1 MDYERDNHSQHKF
14 KYPTNPIARLKPG
27 NAWLFSVLYLAGHCA
42 FLCSMQNPQPK
53 LSDREIAQAWA
64 KITIIKWKKK
74 LAINKVGNSGALLQ
88 SFQYNVLASAQG
100 NVLKI
105 TLLFEYYGRFVDM
118 GVGRGVKIGDVKES
132 ATSRRLSGKMLGNR
146 RRPKKW
152 YSKTFHAEVM
162 KLSEIFAKEYGHRGV
177 IAITENVSDKSIGN
191 G

>member
-1 MDYERDNHSQHKF
+1 
-14 KYPTNPIARLKPG
+14 
-27 NAWLFSVLYLAGHCA
+27 
-42 FLCSMQNPQPK
+42 MQSTQPK
-53 LSDREIAQAWA
+53 LSEREIAQAWA

-74 LAINKVGNSGALLQ
+74 LAISKVGNSSTLFN
-88 SFQYNVLASAQG
+88 SFKYSVLASAGG

-118 GVGRGVKIGDVKES
+118 GVGKGVKIGDVKES

-152 YSKTFHAEVM
+152 YSKTLHAEVM
-162 KLSEIFAKEYGHRGV
+162 NLSEIFAKEYGHRGV
-177 IAITENVSDKSIGN
+177 MAITENVSDKSITN

>member
-1 MDYERDNHSQHKF
+1 MQSSQ
-14 KYPTNPIARLKPG
+14 
-27 NAWLFSVLYLAGHCA
+27 S
-42 FLCSMQNPQPK
+42 K
-53 LSDREIAQAWA
+53 LSEREIAEAWA

-74 LAINKVGNSGALLQ
+74 LASNKIGDTGTLLK
-88 SFQYNVLASAQG
+88 SFKYNVLASVQG

-118 GVGRGVKIGDVKES
+118 GVGKGVKIGDVKES
-132 ATSRRLSGKMLGNR
+132 AASRKLSGKMLGNR

-177 IAITENVSDKSIGN
+177 VAITENLSDKSLKN

>member
-1 MDYERDNHSQHKF
+1 MQTSQ
-14 KYPTNPIARLKPG
+14 N
-27 NAWLFSVLYLAGHCA
+27 
-42 FLCSMQNPQPK
+42 K
-53 LSDREIAQAWA
+53 LSEREIAEAWA

-74 LAINKVGNSGALLQ
+74 LASNKIGDTGNLLK
-88 SFQYNVLASAQG
+88 SVKYNVLASAQG

-118 GVGRGVKIGDVKES
+118 GVGKGVKIGDVKES
-132 ATSRRLSGKMLGNR
+132 AASRKLSGKMLGNR

-177 IAITENVSDKSIGN
+177 VAITENLSDKSIQN

>member
-1 MDYERDNHSQHKF
+1 MQTTQ
-14 KYPTNPIARLKPG
+14 TN
-27 NAWLFSVLYLAGHCA
+27 
-42 FLCSMQNPQPK
+42 
-53 LSDREIAQAWA
+53 LSEREIAEAWA

-74 LAINKVGNSGALLQ
+74 IASNKIGDTGTLLK
-88 SFQYNVLASAQG
+88 SFKFNVLASAQG

-146 RRPKKW
+146 RRPKRW

-177 IAITENVSDKSIGN
+177 IAITENVSDKSITN

>member
-1 MDYERDNHSQHKF
+1 MQISQ
-14 KYPTNPIARLKPG
+14 T
-27 NAWLFSVLYLAGHCA
+27 
-42 FLCSMQNPQPK
+42 K
-53 LSDREIAQAWA
+53 LSEREIAEAWA

-74 LAINKVGNSGALLQ
+74 LASNKIGDTGALLK
-88 SFQYNVLASAQG
+88 SFKYNVLASAQG

-118 GVGRGVKIGDVKES
+118 GVGKGVKIGDVKES
-132 ATSRRLSGKMLGNR
+132 AASRKLSGKMLGNR

-152 YSKTFHAEVM
+152 YSKTFHAEVI

-177 IAITENVSDKSIGN
+177 VAITENLSDKSIQN

>member
-1 MDYERDNHSQHKF
+1 MQSSQ
-14 KYPTNPIARLKPG
+14 P
-27 NAWLFSVLYLAGHCA
+27 YL
-42 FLCSMQNPQPK
+42 SE
-53 LSDREIAQAWA
+53 REIAQAWA

-74 LAINKVGNSGALLQ
+74 LASNKIGDTGTLLK
-88 SFQYNVLASAQG
+88 SFKYDVLASAQG

-118 GVGRGVKIGDVKES
+118 GVGKGVKIGDVKES
-132 ATSRRLSGKMLGNR
+132 ITSRKLDGKMLGNR

-177 IAITENVSDKSIGN
+177 IAITENVSDKSITN

>member
-1 MDYERDNHSQHKF
+1 MQSSQ
-14 KYPTNPIARLKPG
+14 
-27 NAWLFSVLYLAGHCA
+27 S
-42 FLCSMQNPQPK
+42 K
-53 LSDREIAQAWA
+53 LSEREIAEAWA
-64 KITIIKWKKK
+64 KITIVKWKKK
-74 LAINKVGNSGALLQ
+74 LASNKIGDTGSLLR
-88 SFQYNVLASAQG
+88 SFKYNVLASAQG

-118 GVGRGVKIGDVKES
+118 GVGKGTKVGDVKES
-132 ATSRRLSGKMLGNR
+132 AASRKLSGKMLGNR

-177 IAITENVSDKSIGN
+177 VAITENLSDQSIQN

>member
-1 MDYERDNHSQHKF
+1 MK
-14 KYPTNPIARLKPG
+14 TNL
-27 NAWLFSVLYLAGHCA
+27 
-42 FLCSMQNPQPK
+42 PK
-53 LSDREIAQAWA
+53 LSEREIAEAWA

-74 LAINKVGNSGALLQ
+74 LASNRIGDTGTLLR
-88 SFQYNVLASAQG
+88 SFKYNVLASAQG

-118 GVGRGVKIGDVKES
+118 GVGKGIKIGDVKES
-132 ATSRRLSGKMLGNR
+132 AGSRKLSGKMLGNR

-162 KLSEIFAKEYGHRGV
+162 KLSEIFAREYGHRGV
-177 IAITENVSDKSIGN
+177 VAITENLSDNSIQN

>member
-1 MDYERDNHSQHKF
+1 MQSSQ
-14 KYPTNPIARLKPG
+14 P
-27 NAWLFSVLYLAGHCA
+27 YL
-42 FLCSMQNPQPK
+42 SE
-53 LSDREIAQAWA
+53 REIAQAWA

-74 LAINKVGNSGALLQ
+74 LASNKIGDTGTLLK
-88 SFQYNVLASAQG
+88 SFKYNVLASAQG

-118 GVGRGVKIGDVKES
+118 GVGKGVKIGDVKES
-132 ATSRRLSGKMLGNR
+132 ATSRKLSGKMLGNR

-177 IAITENVSDKSIGN
+177 IAITESVSDKSIGN

>member
-1 MDYERDNHSQHKF
+1 MQSSQ
-14 KYPTNPIARLKPG
+14 T
-27 NAWLFSVLYLAGHCA
+27 
-42 FLCSMQNPQPK
+42 K
-53 LSDREIAQAWA
+53 LSEREIAEAWA

-74 LAINKVGNSGALLQ
+74 LASNKIGDTGTLLK
-88 SFQYNVLASAQG
+88 SFKYNVLASAHG

-118 GVGRGVKIGDVKES
+118 GVGKGVRIGDVKES
-132 ATSRRLSGKMLGNR
+132 AASRKLSGKMLGNR

-177 IAITENVSDKSIGN
+177 VAITENLSDKYIQN

>member
-1 MDYERDNHSQHKF
+1 
-14 KYPTNPIARLKPG
+14 
-27 NAWLFSVLYLAGHCA
+27 
-42 FLCSMQNPQPK
+42 MQTTQTK
-53 LSDREIAQAWA
+53 LSESEIAEAWA

-74 LAINKVGNSGALLQ
+74 LASNRIGDTGALLR
-88 SFQYNVLASAQG
+88 SFKYNVLASAQG

-118 GVGRGVKIGDVKES
+118 GVGKGVKIGDVKES
-132 ATSRRLSGKMLGNR
+132 AASRKLSGKMLGNR

-177 IAITENVSDKSIGN
+177 VAITENLSDKSIQN

>member
-1 MDYERDNHSQHKF
+1 MQTSQ
-14 KYPTNPIARLKPG
+14 
-27 NAWLFSVLYLAGHCA
+27 S
-42 FLCSMQNPQPK
+42 K
-53 LSDREIAQAWA
+53 LSEREIAEAWA

-74 LAINKVGNSGALLQ
+74 LASNKIGDTGSLLR
-88 SFQYNVLASAQG
+88 SFKYNVLASAQG

-105 TLLFEYYGRFVDM
+105 TFLFEYYGRFVDM
-118 GVGRGVKIGDVKES
+118 GVGKGVKIGDVKES
-132 ATSRRLSGKMLGNR
+132 AASRKLSGKMLGNR

-177 IAITENVSDKSIGN
+177 VAITENLSDQSIQN

>member
-1 MDYERDNHSQHKF
+1 M
-14 KYPTNPIARLKPG
+14 
-27 NAWLFSVLYLAGHCA
+27 
-42 FLCSMQNPQPK
+42 
-53 LSDREIAQAWA
+53 
-64 KITIIKWKKK
+64 
-74 LAINKVGNSGALLQ
+74 VGNTGTLLK
-88 SFQYNVLASAQG
+88 SFKYNVLASAQG

-118 GVGRGVKIGDVKES
+118 GVGRAVKIGDVKES
-132 ATSRRLSGKMLGNR
+132 ITSRKLSGKMLGNR

-177 IAITENVSDKSIGN
+177 MAITENVSDKSITN

>member
-1 MDYERDNHSQHKF
+1 MQTSQ
-14 KYPTNPIARLKPG
+14 
-27 NAWLFSVLYLAGHCA
+27 S
-42 FLCSMQNPQPK
+42 K
-53 LSDREIAQAWA
+53 LSEREIAQAWA
-64 KITIIKWKKK
+64 KITIVKWKKK

-105 TLLFEYYGRFVDM
+105 TLLFEYCGRFVDM
-118 GVGRGVKIGDVKES
+118 GVGKGVKIGDVKES
-132 ATSRRLSGKMLGNR
+132 TTSRRLSGKMLGNR

-177 IAITENVSDKSIGN
+177 IAITENVSDKSINN

>member
-1 MDYERDNHSQHKF
+1 
-14 KYPTNPIARLKPG
+14 
-27 NAWLFSVLYLAGHCA
+27 
-42 FLCSMQNPQPK
+42 MQNLQPK
-53 LSDREIAQAWA
+53 LSEHEIAQAWA

-74 LAINKVGNSGALLQ
+74 LVSNRICDTGTLLK
-88 SFQYNVLASAQG
+88 SFKYNVLGSAQG

-118 GVGRGVKIGDVKES
+118 GVGKGVKIGDVKES

-177 IAITENVSDKSIGN
+177 LAITENVSDKSINN

>member
-1 MDYERDNHSQHKF
+1 MQNTPTKLSERD
-14 KYPTNPIARLKPG
+14 
-27 NAWLFSVLYLAGHCA
+27 LA
-42 FLCSMQNPQPK
+42 
-53 LSDREIAQAWA
+53 EAWA
-64 KITIIKWKKK
+64 KITIVKWKKK
-74 LAINKVGNSGALLQ
+74 LASNKIGDTGTLLK
-88 SFQYNVLASAQG
+88 SFKYNVLASAQG

-118 GVGRGVKIGDVKES
+118 GVGKGVKIGDVKES

-162 KLSEIFAKEYGHRGV
+162 KLGEIFAKEYGHRGV
-177 IAITENVSDKSIGN
+177 LVITENTSDKSLTN

>member
-1 MDYERDNHSQHKF
+1 MQSSQ
-14 KYPTNPIARLKPG
+14 T
-27 NAWLFSVLYLAGHCA
+27 
-42 FLCSMQNPQPK
+42 K
-53 LSDREIAQAWA
+53 LSEREIAQAWA

-74 LAINKVGNSGALLQ
+74 LASNRIGNTGTLLR
-88 SFQYNVLASAQG
+88 SFKYNVLASAGG

-118 GVGRGVKIGDVKES
+118 GVGKGVKIGDVKES
-132 ATSRRLSGKMLGNR
+132 AASRKLSGKMLGNR

-162 KLSEIFAKEYGHRGV
+162 KLSEIFAKEYGYKGV
-177 IAITENVSDKSIGN
+177 VAITENLSDKSIQN

>member
-1 MDYERDNHSQHKF
+1 LCPLPY
-14 KYPTNPIARLKPG
+14 IALC
-27 NAWLFSVLYLAGHCA
+27 FSLLNE
-42 FLCSMQNPQPK
+42 SPSQPK
-53 LSDREIAQAWA
+53 LPEREIAQAWA

-74 LAINKVGNSGALLQ
+74 LAINKVGDSGALLQ

-105 TLLFEYYGRFVDM
+105 TLLFEYYGRFVEM
-118 GVGRGVKIGDVKES
+118 GVGKGVKIGDVKES

>member
-1 MDYERDNHSQHKF
+1 
-14 KYPTNPIARLKPG
+14 
-27 NAWLFSVLYLAGHCA
+27 
-42 FLCSMQNPQPK
+42 MQSTQSK
-53 LSDREIAQAWA
+53 LSEREIAEAWA

-74 LAINKVGNSGALLQ
+74 LTSNKIGDTGNLLK
-88 SFQYNVLASAQG
+88 SFKYNVLASAQG

-105 TLLFEYYGRFVDM
+105 TLLFEYYGRFVDI

-177 IAITENVSDKSIGN
+177 MAITENVSDKSMSN

>member
-1 MDYERDNHSQHKF
+1 MQSTRSNLSERK
-14 KYPTNPIARLKPG
+14 IA
-27 NAWLFSVLYLAGHCA
+27 
-42 FLCSMQNPQPK
+42 
-53 LSDREIAQAWA
+53 EAWA
-64 KITIIKWKKK
+64 VITIIKWKRK
-74 LAINKVGNSGALLQ
+74 LASNKIGDTGTLLR
-88 SFQYNVLASAQG
+88 SFKYNVLASAQG

-132 ATSRRLSGKMLGNR
+132 AASRMLSGKMLGNR

-162 KLSEIFAKEYGHRGV
+162 KLSEIFAREYGHRGV
-177 IAITENVSDKSIGN
+177 VAITENLSDKSIQN

>member
-1 MDYERDNHSQHKF
+1 
-14 KYPTNPIARLKPG
+14 
-27 NAWLFSVLYLAGHCA
+27 
-42 FLCSMQNPQPK
+42 
-53 LSDREIAQAWA
+53 A

-74 LAINKVGNSGALLQ
+74 LASNKIGDTGTLLK
-88 SFQYNVLASAQG
+88 SFKYNVLASAQG

-118 GVGRGVKIGDVKES
+118 GVGKGVKIGDVKES

-162 KLSEIFAKEYGHRGV
+162 KLSEIFAKEYGHKGV
-177 IAITENVSDKSIGN
+177 MAITENVSDKSINN

>member
-1 MDYERDNHSQHKF
+1 
-14 KYPTNPIARLKPG
+14 
-27 NAWLFSVLYLAGHCA
+27 
-42 FLCSMQNPQPK
+42 MQTPQPK
-53 LSDREIAQAWA
+53 LSEREIAEAWA

-74 LAINKVGNSGALLQ
+74 LASNKIGDTGNLLK
-88 SFQYNVLASAQG
+88 SFKYNVLASAQG

-118 GVGRGVKIGDVKES
+118 GVGKGVKISDVKES
-132 ATSRRLSGKMLGNR
+132 ITSRKLSGKMLGNR

-177 IAITENVSDKSIGN
+177 IAITENVSDKSISN

>member
-1 MDYERDNHSQHKF
+1 
-14 KYPTNPIARLKPG
+14 
-27 NAWLFSVLYLAGHCA
+27 
-42 FLCSMQNPQPK
+42 MQNPQTK
-53 LSDREIAQAWA
+53 LSEREIAEAWA

-74 LAINKVGNSGALLQ
+74 LAINKAVNSCTLFN
-88 SFQYNVLASAQG
+88 SFKFNVLASAGG

-118 GVGRGVKIGDVKES
+118 GVGKGVKIDDVKES
-132 ATSRRLSGKMLGNR
+132 ITSRKLDGKMLGNR

-177 IAITENVSDKSIGN
+177 IAITENVSDKSITN